1 VKIRAGI
8 ASGLVIAGVVG
19 KSMPKFTLFGDT
31 VTLASQV
38 ESTSSSM
45 RVQCT
50 DLTQRL
56 LRDSTTRQF
65 SLEERRD
72 GKMEQTTWWITAD
85 DSKGKSGFQLN
96 TEPPSQRYLPQRG
109 STGDD
114 TTGMNTGSTNAKT
127 DSKAQTG
134 GLSDVEAPV
143 QTNPPQHETKN
154 GESCSGLDL
163 ADDTHQQQI
172 APASPAEIA
181 KLSWTHV
188 YKSRNGDAEEPASNL
203 RANGIHDAGEVES
216 GRRKSLIDNIRH
228 IMTSRPVESNPVS
241 DLHHSFGSLLSSVGS
256 ITTSLEGD
264 KGFDLTSIYSKDSAA
279 FHNYWSR

>member
-1 VKIRAGI
+1 
-8 ASGLVIAGVVG
+8 
-19 KSMPKFTLFGDT
+19 MPKFTLFGDT

-56 LRDSTTRQF
+56 LRDSTTCQF

-72 GKMEQTTWWITAD
+72 RKMQQTTWWITAD
-85 DSKGKSGFQLN
+85 NSKGKSGFQLN
-96 TEPPSQRYLPQRG
+96 TEPPSQRRLSRCG
-109 STGDD
+109 STCDD
-114 TTGMNTGSTNAKT
+114 TTGMNTGSTNANT
-127 DSKAQTG
+127 DSEAQTG
-134 GLSDVEAPV
+134 GLSDVEEPV
-143 QTNPPQHETKN
+143 YTNPPHDTKN
-154 GESCSGLDL
+154 GENCSGLDL
-163 ADDTHQQQI
+163 ADDTQQQQI

-188 YKSRNGDAEEPASNL
+188 YKSRSGDAEEPASNL

-228 IMTSRPVESNPVS
+228 IMTSRRRSVESNPVS

-256 ITTSLEGD
+256 IATSLEGD
-264 KGFDLTSIYSKDSAA
+264 KGFDLASIYSKDSAA